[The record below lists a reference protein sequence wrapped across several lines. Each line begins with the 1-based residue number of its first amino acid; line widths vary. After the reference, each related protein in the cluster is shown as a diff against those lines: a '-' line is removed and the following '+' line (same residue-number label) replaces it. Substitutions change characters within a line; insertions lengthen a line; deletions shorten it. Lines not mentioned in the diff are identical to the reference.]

1 MERKITND
9 LLKWKREVGRKP
21 LLVYGNKQIG
31 KTYSVIDFGE
41 RYYKTISYFNA
52 SNNRELLEI
61 MRNERTIDKIIF
73 KLSLLN
79 GETILKED
87 TLIIIDNVNDI
98 DIVNGIKKFGKNE
111 NDYHI
116 IMITSLK
123 ENLLNFKGEELQYRY
138 MFPVDFEEYL
148 KAVGNNELI
157 DFIKNS
163 YKNNKPIPFHN
174 VAMELFENYVL
185 TGGMPEVVVASLNN
199 ESDLKIKMVQQKIL
213 DTYKKELL
221 NINNFIDIS
230 RANEVLDVIPYQ
242 LKKPNKKFQYGLM
255 KNGGR
260 SKDYDKAVEF
270 LNVNGLIQK
279 CYKVSNVKAPLSKE
293 KDNDSFKI
301 YLNDTG
307 ILAMMMNLSRIKFLT
322 DDKSKHVLYENM
334 VANSIGSCGYNLY
347 YYQSDGKAEVPFLI
361 QSRNGKVIA
370 VEIVNKN
377 MSKSKSLT
385 LVMNKFE
392 LTDAI
397 RVTEDNF
404 SIKKGIRYIPIYA
417 LFCMKD
423 NL

>member
-9 LLKWKREVGRKP
+9 LLKWKRETGRKP
-21 LLVYGNKQIG
+21 LLIYGNKQIG
-31 KTYSVIDFGE
+31 KTYSAIDFGE
-41 RYYKTISYFNA
+41 KYYKTIAYFNA

-87 TLIIIDNVNDI
+87 TLIIIDNVNDE
-98 DIVNGIKKFGKNE
+98 DIVKGIKKFGKTE

-116 IMITSLK
+116 IFITSLK
-123 ENLLNFKGEELQYRY
+123 ENLLKFKGEELQYKY

-148 KAVGNNELI
+148 KAIGNNELI

-174 VAMELFENYVL
+174 VAMELFEDFAL
-185 TGGMPEVVVASLNN
+185 TGGLPEVITASLNN
-199 ESDLKIKMVQQKIL
+199 ESDLKIKMIQQKIL
-213 DTYKKELL
+213 DSYKKELL
-221 NINNFIDIS
+221 NIDNFIDIV
-230 RANEVLDVIPYQ
+230 RANEVLDIIPYQ
-242 LKKPNKKFQYGLM
+242 LKKTNKKFQYGLM

-260 SKDYDKAVEF
+260 SKDYDRCLEF
-270 LNVNGLIQK
+270 LNLNGLVQK
-279 CYKVSNVKAPLSKE
+279 CYKVTNIKAPLSKE
-293 KDNDSFKI
+293 KDTDSFKL

-322 DDKSKHVLYENM
+322 DNQSKYILYENM
-334 VANSIGSCGYNLY
+334 VANSIGNCGYNLY
-347 YYQSDGKAEVPFLI
+347 YYQSEGKAEVPFLI
-361 QSRNGKVIA
+361 QSRTGVIMP

-377 MSKSKSLT
+377 MSKSKSLS
-385 LVMNKFE
+385 LIMSKFN
-392 LTDAI
+392 LTEAI

-404 SIKKGIRYIPIYA
+404 SYKKGIRYIPIYA
-417 LFCMKD
+417 LFCLKD
-423 NL
+423 SI